1 MSDPDVDLLRRI
13 GSGDREALGE
23 LYDRYASQAMAVAVR
38 VAQDRGRAEDVVHD
52 AFVAIWQK
60 AGSFDATRGSVR
72 GWLLTIVR
80 NRAIDSVRRD
90 RPTSDV
96 DEVDATGRLRTTP
109 NPVWEEALRTLD
121 AAALRAALGE
131 LPPEQREAIELAYFG
146 GNTYRRVAELTNVPP
161 GTAAGRLRLA
171 LSRLRAALEPDR

>member
-1 MSDPDVDLLRRI
+1 MSDIDVELVRRI
-13 GSGDREALGE
+13 GSGDRDALGE

-38 VAQDRGRAEDVVHD
+38 VVRDRGRAEDLVHD

-80 NRAIDSVRRD
+80 NRAIDTVRRD

-96 DEVDATGRLRTTP
+96 DEIDATGRLRTTP

-121 AAALRAALGE
+121 ATALRAALSE
-131 LPPEQREAIELAYFG
+131 LPPEQREAIELAYFD
-146 GNTYRRVAELTNVPP
+146 GNTYRRVAELTHVPP

-171 LSRLRAALEPDR
+171 LGRLRSALEPER